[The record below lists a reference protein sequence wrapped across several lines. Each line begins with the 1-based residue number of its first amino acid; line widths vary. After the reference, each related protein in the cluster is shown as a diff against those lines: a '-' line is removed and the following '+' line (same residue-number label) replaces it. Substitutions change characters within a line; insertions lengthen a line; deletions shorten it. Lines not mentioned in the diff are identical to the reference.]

1 MVLNDST
8 NLGIQWRAIWGQA
21 CLSADWQLPCLFC
34 ATIHANEWEA
44 SLIQNIS
51 STWLLWKTRPVKTK
65 YFVCKNLVKFCGQKI
80 WKIDPKLGGGF
91 FNPSNADILGQWLSV
106 MGWGW
111 GEGMSW
117 SFREL
122 RSIWGLYPLHTSNQL
137 PQLWQTKCPWG
148 TKLSL
153 LENSCPRVN
162 INSSQ
167 VNTFHMACAMIS
179 DNRNTS
185 CQVLQVHDMSKDS
198 IISLPGAYITKAG
211 KYNYFVLQSI
221 SAELITKRV
230 FWLSLRWPEN
240 VMNHTSFI
248 LKYSS

>member
-1 MVLNDST
+1 
-8 NLGIQWRAIWGQA
+8 
-21 CLSADWQLPCLFC
+21 
-34 ATIHANEWEA
+34 
-44 SLIQNIS
+44 
-51 STWLLWKTRPVKTK
+51 
-65 YFVCKNLVKFCGQKI
+65 
-80 WKIDPKLGGGF
+80 
-91 FNPSNADILGQWLSV
+91 

-122 RSIWGLYPLHTSNQL
+122 RGIWGLYPLHTSNQL
-137 PQLWQTKCPWG
+137 PPLWQTKCPWG

-153 LENSCPRVN
+153 LENYCPRVN
-162 INSSQ
+162 INSSR
-167 VNTFHMACAMIS
+167 VNTFHMACSMIS
-179 DNRNTS
+179 DNPNTG
-185 CQVLQVHDMSKDS
+185 CQVLQAHDMSKDS